1 MKYDLEKRTAKF
13 GVEVIRFAKKISVD
27 VITRDL
33 VSQLVK
39 SATSVG
45 ANYCEAN
52 NAESKKDF
60 QHKISIC
67 RKEAHET
74 CHWLRMIIVAV
85 PEFKVQARQLWDEAK
100 ELTLIFSSIVYS
112 TKNPNKN

>member
-1 MKYDLEKRTAKF
+1 MKYDLEKRTANFGINVIKF
-13 GVEVIRFAKKISVD
+13 SKKISVNL
-27 VITRDL
+27 ITRNL
-33 VSQLVK
+33 ISQIIK

-60 QHKISIC
+60 RHKIGIC

-74 CHWLRMIIVAV
+74 CHWLRMIMVAS
-85 PEFKVQARQLWDEAK
+85 PSLNSEAKRLWDEAK

-112 TKNPNKN
+112 TKKSNKN